1 MNKADRLN
9 LIRSAFKRK
18 PALTEQAS
26 AIIEELQKEDAD
38 LGGVASY
45 GECLAADNVKVSRV
59 ESDDD
64 ESEANTEIVSPFMRE
79 IQQEEARERKTFE
92 SALA

>member
-1 MNKADRLN
+1 MNKESRLA

-45 GECLAADNVKVSRV
+45 GECLAADNVKVSRI
-59 ESDDD
+59 ESDD